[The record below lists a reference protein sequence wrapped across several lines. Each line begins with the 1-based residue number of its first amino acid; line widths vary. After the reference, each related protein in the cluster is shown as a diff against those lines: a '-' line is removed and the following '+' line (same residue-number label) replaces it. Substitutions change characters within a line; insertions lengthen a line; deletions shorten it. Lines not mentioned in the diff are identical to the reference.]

1 MSRAVAASWT
11 SHLITSCALIAWPAA
26 AQSCSLIADAHVA
39 ADSCVTASAELV
51 LGNAAAAKKGMMRC
65 KKRL

>member
-1 MSRAVAASWT
+1 
-11 SHLITSCALIAWPAA
+11 
-26 AQSCSLIADAHVA
+26 
-39 ADSCVTASAELV
+39 VTASAELV